1 MNKKFQIKVYG
12 FLIFSVLLSSFLCFL
27 YYNSIQKVQKIN
39 ISNIEVTHLEGN
51 NKVFPYNIDKV
62 DKINR
67 KLTIDGWLLKK
78 GEDNTYISTVVVI
91 KDAKNNYYKL
101 FTKSILR
108 LDVSESFPD
117 DYNYNNT
124 GFVSKGKIKKY
135 MKYPFKIYFLIKNK
149 DKDLLIETN
158 EIIK

>member
-108 LDVSESFPD
+108 LV
-117 DYNYNNT
+117 
-124 GFVSKGKIKKY
+124 
-135 MKYPFKIYFLIKNK
+135 L
-149 DKDLLIETN
+149 
-158 EIIK
+158 